1 MLLHLLAQSDELKQ
15 LGYALISSQSQ
26 RGRTSHSDLEVMAP
40 RCAICSPI
48 SGPLSSCAILVLVDT
63 VDGVGPPLGTPG
75 ALGAMSSSACTK
87 ACASPRLSSAAGL
100 NWMFRRS
107 SEPAQIRLQ
116 AVAQAW
122 CGLQGGKSSQ
132 RHQGA
137 TLEEDGKQ
145 KPC

>member
-1 MLLHLLAQSDELKQ
+1 MLRFPA
-15 LGYALISSQSQ
+15 LGLGNFFKI
-26 RGRTSHSDLEVMAP
+26 DLEVMAP

-107 SEPAQIRLQ
+107 SEPAQMRLQ
-116 AVAQAW
+116 KD
-122 CGLQGGKSSQ
+122 L
-132 RHQGA
+132 A
-137 TLEEDGKQ
+137 TSVRL
-145 KPC
+145 PRYSV